1 MAELTAR
8 FRMIDE
14 MSAALERVAQSGQD
28 MTDRIGQGAAD
39 LDSAMGG
46 ISSRVVSVART
57 IDGVATSL
65 DQAQASQTNL
75 TAAIERAAQTTE
87 ELSENEN
94 VSVETKER
102 LAQATQEAENALNDL
117 AAAQERTQQA
127 MDEYD
132 RLLASGTENLDEL
145 EQAAQ
150 NAANASEELEEAN
163 RRAADATQE
172 LSDATD
178 QAADEAENGSNRG
191 QKAAEQLAAA
201 LTSAG
206 IAKLVL
212 EVASAYMQASE
223 AAAEFEVVTMK
234 ISTIADTSQVSL
246 SDISKELLSLSMA
259 TGQSVNGLS
268 EATYSALS
276 ASVETASAVEFTATA
291 TKLAAGGFTSSATAV
306 DVLTTALNAYKL
318 EAGQAENIADMLVT
332 TQNLGK
338 TTVDELAASVG
349 KVIPLASAYGV
360 EMDNLS
366 AAYAELTKGGIAT
379 AESGTYLK
387 AMLNELGKSS
397 STVSA
402 VLLKETGSTFAS
414 LMEQGYSLG
423 DVMAV
428 LGESVGGNAGA
439 FNELWSSS
447 EAGIGALSLYNAG
460 AEQFNATL
468 NAMQTSIGATNTAYE
483 TMTDTTAH
491 AKEELSNAAANLQI
505 SIGQQ
510 INPLMDRLYTSG
522 TNILNFMTEFSQDH
536 PMVVKAVSAIGVGLG
551 VAAVAMVGVTVAT
564 TTAIPAI
571 VSFGT
576 ALNAALGPIGWVAV
590 GITALVAAGAALVGM
605 LEEDM
610 GETEGMTAATRE
622 QYYELKN
629 LTSEYEA
636 ACEQYGETSEE
647 ASRLKYQVDDLSA
660 TFEANRQTVEEFTAE
675 VDALCES
682 VSSIAD
688 NFDTTMS
695 SIQAQ
700 ETGAMAL
707 IQKYDDLAS
716 KADRT
721 AAEEQALEAVNKKLA
736 ASYPEIAASMDSASM
751 STEDYVAAMRRAA
764 EAEAEEQR
772 QQQAQ
777 ETYIE
782 ALQKRAELTDELAK
796 AQENVNLEQ
805 ARMDEMSGWEHFWT
819 GGEWDDLEA
828 YQAALEELNAAMAEN
843 DAVIAE
849 IEGNWEAAALAEQEA
864 AAATMTWQ
872 EAAANAYETVREK
885 VEELCAAYDEAYQ
898 AAVDSFAGQFGL
910 FDEASMKSDEYMN
923 STVSNA
929 QKAMESQLAY
939 WESYGANV
947 ETLKN
952 TSAAD
957 LGITQENYE
966 ALMAYA
972 QDGSEQAAGLAA
984 SMAQAI
990 EAGDTEAVAALANTI
1005 AEVTAKQE
1013 EIAATTADWQT
1024 GFTEQMDAIEQEM
1037 QDTVD
1042 GMNLSE
1048 EAAASATATINSY
1061 TEQILAGKADA
1072 VAAAKEVASAVSAA
1086 LSTTGTSAKATTTTT
1101 VEGNAAGTTDSA
1113 DIFMA
1118 GEDGPELIVGKA
1130 HSTVFPASETDRLIN
1145 AVSSAYD
1152 NSVGYPEVATA
1163 GTVSNAGFSA
1173 NEPDNLI
1180 SAVTSNYDN
1189 RTTNNYALAPA
1200 DTVAAGSQN
1209 NGEQSKHITLEIAGG
1224 APITVSGG
1232 GGTSKEE
1239 IVEILVSNLRPALL
1253 DIVKDEI
1260 FEEGDGSYEY

>member
-1 MAELTAR
+1 MADLTAR

-14 MSAALERVAQSGQD
+14 MSAAMERVARSGQD

-39 LDSAMGG
+39 LDSSMAS
-46 ISSRVVSVART
+46 ISLRVSEVART

-65 DQAQASQTNL
+65 DQAEDAQANLSAAMERASQAT
-75 TAAIERAAQTTE
+75 Q
-87 ELSENEN
+87 ELSDNEN
-94 VSVETKER
+94 VSAEAKDE
-102 LAQATQEAENALNDL
+102 LARASQEAEDAQNEL
-117 AAAQERTQQA
+117 AAAQERAQQA

-132 RLLASGTENLDEL
+132 RLLTSGTASLDEL

-150 NAANASEELEEAN
+150 NAADASDELDAAN
-163 RRAADATQE
+163 RRATRATEE
-172 LSDATD
+172 LSDATER
-178 QAADEAENGSNRG
+178 AADEAEEGGERG
-191 QKAAEQLAAA
+191 QNAAEMLGNALAAA
-201 LTSAG
+201 GVTAMLHEMAD
-206 IAKLVL
+206 AFM
-212 EVASAYMQASE
+212 EASN
-223 AAAEFEVVTMK
+223 AAAEFQMSVMK
-234 ISTIADTSQVSL
+234 ISTIADTTSVSL
-246 SDISKELLSLSMA
+246 DTIQGDIMALSME
-259 TGQSVNGLS
+259 TGDSVNELS
-268 EATYSALS
+268 EAVYSAIS
-276 ASVETASAVEFTATA
+276 ASVDTADAVNFTATA

-306 DVLTTALNAYKL
+306 DVLTTALNAYGL
-318 EAGQAENIADMLVT
+318 EAGNAENIADMLIT

-387 AMLNELGKSS
+387 AMLNELGDSGS
-397 STVSA
+397 AVSA
-402 VLLKETGSTFAS
+402 VLMEQTGGSFSA

-423 DVMAV
+423 DVMAI
-428 LGESVGGNAGA
+428 LGESVNGNAGA

-468 NAMQTSIGATNTAYE
+468 DAMQTSVGATSQAYE
-483 TMTDTTAH
+483 TMNNTTAD
-491 AKEELSNAAANLQI
+491 AAEDLSNAAANLQI

-510 INPLMDRLYTSG
+510 INPLIDKLYAGG
-522 TNILNFMTEFSQDH
+522 TNILNFMSQFSQEH
-536 PMVVKAVSAIGVGLG
+536 PIVTKAVAAIGIGLG
-551 VAAVAMVGVTVAT
+551 VATVAMVGFTFAT
-564 TTAIPAI
+564 TTAIPAV
-571 VSFGT
+571 VSFGV
-576 ALNAALGPIGWVAV
+576 ALNKALGPIGWVAV
-590 GITALVAAGAALVGM
+590 GITALVAAGAALVAM
-605 LEEDM
+605 MEEDM

-622 QYYELKN
+622 QYYELQSLN
-629 LTSEYEA
+629 EEYER
-636 ACEQYGETSEE
+636 ACEEYGETSEE

-660 TFEANRQTVEEFTAE
+660 SFEANRQTVEEFTAE

-682 VSSIAD
+682 VHSISD
-688 NFDTTMS
+688 DFDSAMS

-700 ETGAMAL
+700 EVGSLAL
-707 IQKYDDLAS
+707 IQKYEDLAT
-716 KADRT
+716 KANKT
-721 AAEEQALEAVNKKLA
+721 AAEEQALAAVTRQL
-736 ASYPEIAASMDSASM
+736 SSQYPELAEQLGTATNG
-751 STEDYVAAMRRAA
+751 TEDYVAALKRAC
-764 EAEAEEQR
+764 EQQAEEQR

-805 ARMDEMSGWEHFWT
+805 ARMDEMSGLQHLFT

-849 IEGNWEAAALAEQEA
+849 IEGNWEAAAQAEQEA
-864 AAATMTWQ
+864 AEATVSWQ
-872 EAAANAYETVREK
+872 EAAATAYENVKSK

-898 AAVDSFAGQFGL
+898 AAVDSFSGQFGL
-910 FDEASMKSDEYMN
+910 FDEATMKSDEYMN
-923 STVSNA
+923 STVANA

-952 TSAAD
+952 TSASD

-984 SMAQAI
+984 SMAAAI
-990 EAGDTEAVAALANTI
+990 ESGDTEAVATLANTV

-1013 EIAATTADWQT
+1013 EIAAATADWQT
-1024 GFTEQMDAIEQEM
+1024 GFTEQMDAIEKEM

-1048 EAAASATATINSY
+1048 EAAASATATISSY
-1061 TEQILAGKADA
+1061 AEQIRAGKADA
-1072 VAAAKEVASAVSAA
+1072 VAAAQEVANAVATA
-1086 LSTTGTSAKATTTTT
+1086 LSSTNTTANVGVTSST
-1101 VEGNAAGTTDSA
+1101 VPGHAGGTTDA
-1113 DIFMA
+1113 EDVFIA
-1118 GEDGPELIVGKA
+1118 GENGPELIVGAA
-1130 HSTVFPASETDRLIN
+1130 HSTVFPTNETDR
-1145 AVSSAYD
+1145 
-1152 NSVGYPEVATA
+1152 
-1163 GTVSNAGFSA
+1163 
-1173 NEPDNLI
+1173 LI

-1189 RTTNNYALAPA
+1189 RTTNYTLAPPEA
-1200 DTVAAGSQN
+1200 STGAGNAGQQ
-1209 NGEQSKHITLEIAGG
+1209 EKHITLEIAGG
-1224 APITVSGG
+1224 SPIEVNGGSG

-1239 IVEILVSNLRPALL
+1239 ILEVLISNLRPALL
-1253 DIVKDEI
+1253 DIIKDEI
-1260 FEEGDGSYEY
+1260 FEEGDGNYEH